1 MICPPEYGST
11 RMRFREMRWPC
22 DHPVRLHGPNGPIA
36 GRIVNLSGFGAR
48 IVAAGLSVGD
58 QVALDLAPGRLPGR
72 IRWVRDGAVGLR
84 FAQQMSARDMAR
96 IRGHQG
102 GILVRS
108 KWSHPSQELR

>member
-1 MICPPEYGST
+1 
-11 RMRFREMRWPC
+11 MRFREMRWPC

-36 GRIVNLSGFGAR
+36 GRIVNLSSLGAR
-48 IVAAGLSVGD
+48 IVVAGLSVGD

-102 GILVRS
+102 GTLVRS